1 LRKVLPLSNGRL
13 ASRTTADI
21 EAGGRPR
28 DDFHRCFVE
37 GSIKQIG
44 RFSMQFRKCLPRAKK
59 SYSLLQL
66 VIGN

>member
-1 LRKVLPLSNGRL
+1 M
-13 ASRTTADI
+13 
-21 EAGGRPR
+21 PR

-37 GSIKQIG
+37 GNIKQIG
-44 RFSMQFRKCLPRAKK
+44 RFSMQFRKCLPRAKE